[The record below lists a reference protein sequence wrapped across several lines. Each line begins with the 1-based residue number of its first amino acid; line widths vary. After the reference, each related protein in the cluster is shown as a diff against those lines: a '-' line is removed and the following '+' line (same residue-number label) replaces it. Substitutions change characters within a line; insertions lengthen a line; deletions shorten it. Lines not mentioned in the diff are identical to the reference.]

1 MAVGDLEVDIRER
14 NETHVSKEAIGHMA
28 QGYGGVL
35 HLQLIRTGKGAGES
49 SVMEVE
55 LLGVVCDGF
64 GLYLRAIDLEEDVKG
79 VDVREEVVDS
89 ARTVYVVQSSDDY
102 FVHLEGMATA
112 DKSYLSVSRGDT
124 IVIPLQG
131 LVSTDAPRVLGKVST
146 RNKEQGTN
154 GY

>member
-1 MAVGDLEVDIRER
+1 
-14 NETHVSKEAIGHMA
+14 
-28 QGYGGVL
+28 
-35 HLQLIRTGKGAGES
+35 
-49 SVMEVE
+49 MEVE

-89 ARTVYVVQSSDDY
+89 TRTVYVVQSSDDY

-112 DKSYLSVSRGDT
+112 DKSYLSIGRGDT

-131 LVSTDAPRVLGKVST
+131 LVCTDAPWVLRPRKK
-146 RNKEQGTN
+146 RI
-154 GY
+154 